1 MRDRETIDSELRLL
15 ALRRQSVREQGGQP
29 SSEQV
34 DKLLDERL
42 GHRAEASKTEAAGDP
57 IGDVTPHMR
66 AGVPR
71 RFGPLS
77 LLPLSL
83 LAAGAALVAMFGGH
97 NQQSA
102 APAPAEVLPPSISQ
116 TKTAVPQAQT
126 PIDLADRVFLDVLNK
141 EGVPVPSH
149 EYATAQAHSVC
160 GFLERQPNLAE
171 AVRFVQ
177 QSSIWD
183 ADQSAHFAAGAV
195 VTYCPQYVSAT
206 PPMQP
211 GLQNSL
217 SDLQAIQRDMQS
229 IQGDLQNIRDHLP
242 ALPGE

>member
-1 MRDRETIDSELRLL
+1 MRDRETIDSELRLI

-34 DKLLDERL
+34 DDLLDERL
-42 GHRAEASKTEAAGDP
+42 GHRARASETEAAGDP
-57 IGDVTPHMR
+57 TGDGTSHRR
-66 AGVPR
+66 AGVLR

-83 LAAGAALVAMFGGH
+83 LAAGATFVAMFGGH

-102 APAPAEVLPPSISQ
+102 EPAPVEVPPPPISQ
-116 TKTAVPQAQT
+116 TNTAAPQAQT
-126 PIDLADRVFLDVLNK
+126 PIDLADRVFFDVLNK

-160 GFLERQPNLAE
+160 GFLERQPNLAY
-171 AVRFVQ
+171 AARFVQ

-183 ADQSAHFAAGAV
+183 ADQSAHFVAGAV

-217 SDLQAIQRDMQS
+217 SDMQAIQRDMRS
-229 IQGDLQNIRDHLP
+229 IQGDLQSIRDHLP